1 MHLACIALPALS
13 APEDC
18 WKPPLTLL
26 PCPAIHPP
34 SGPACSHT
42 DIPSY
47 HLTTLH
53 YIHHHPLHTGHPCDT
68 LHAAPSQRPQ
78 HLTAPPRRPVITSA
92 ATRDPCP
99 QLDNGSSQ
107 CALAQGNIGA
117 RACHMQA
124 ARRCSV
130 ALLPSPASL
139 DKARCGTTARTRHA
153 PAQQQLSRHCL
164 P

>member
-26 PCPAIHPP
+26 PCPAILRPSQRVLTPTYPYTISPP
-34 SGPACSHT
+34 CT
-42 DIPSY
+42 TYI
-47 HLTTLH
+47 TTLS
-53 YIHHHPLHTGHPCDT
+53 IPATTCGT
-68 LHAAPSQRPQ
+68 LHAAPSQHPQ